1 MLRVCMFGVCGLGL
15 DPKFRVSLAAE
26 KNLYLRL
33 RMFAVFIKKFYCCG
47 YTFKSSVRKQLL
59 EKNVRSVRKYIFQY
73 FSL

>member
-33 RMFAVFIKKFYCCG
+33 RG